1 MKPIG
6 DGFVPSPLA
15 CAVDPDGIREH
26 MFSAMG
32 RGLREL
38 TRAVPAH
45 DGVLSIAASGPSLAE
60 TYGAMTGRI
69 AALNG
74 SHDYLIGKGVIP
86 FWCAFV
92 DPQEV
97 VAHLFTPRDDVL
109 YFVASMCHPAVFDKL
124 KGHHVVLWHAS
135 WPDGTERGPLD
146 RRDGEWLTVGG
157 GSTIGLRW
165 IALGYALGY
174 RRFHL
179 HGMDASYTDKAHAG
193 DEHSIV
199 SSYLFKGYRTS
210 PQMASQVN
218 EMFTMYE
225 GRAGEIEIEVFGDGL
240 LQSCWREYRTDR
252 ELLSMIG

>member
-1 MKPIG
+1 MKR
-6 DGFVPSPLA
+6 DGGGLVPPLSA
-15 CAVDPDGIREH
+15 CAADPEDIREH
-26 MFSAMG
+26 MLSAMG

-45 DGVLSIAASGPSLAE
+45 DGVLSVAASGPSLAD
-60 TYGAMTGRI
+60 TYGAMAGRI

-109 YFVASMCHPAVFDKL
+109 YFVASMCHPAVFDRL

-135 WPDGTERGPLD
+135 WPDGLEKSVLEGR
-146 RRDGEWLTVGG
+146 EWLAVGG

-174 RRFHL
+174 RKFHL
-179 HGMDASYTDKAHAG
+179 HGMDGSYTDKAHAG

-199 SSYLFKGYRTS
+199 SSYLLKGYRTS
-210 PQMASQVN
+210 PQMASQVD
-218 EMFTMYE
+218 ELITMYE
-225 GRAGEIEIEVFGDGL
+225 CRNGEIEIEVFGDGL
-240 LQSCWREYRTDR
+240 LQHCWREYARDR